1 MKIFFLIFTKKILN
15 RLSRYFKNIDANSV
29 IVNFIEKEFR
39 GIIEKYNKAPVSP
52 AVTEM
57 AKMPEKSKTDDSN
70 IWIFWWQGY
79 ENAPVLVK
87 KCIDS
92 VRKNAGTHP
101 VILLTKD
108 NWQSYADIPEY
119 IIKKVSDG
127 NISLTHFS
135 DILRMVLL
143 AEHGGLW
150 LDATIFVSQS
160 IPDYCFTLPYFSI
173 HYKTSS
179 SKIAK
184 GRWTGFCQG
193 ARKNSII
200 HSFCRDIFFE
210 YWKKY
215 VRLADYF
222 LIDYTMLC
230 GYKNIP
236 AFKQLVDSLPFNNEG
251 IKELDLHFSDAYSK
265 EKYESIQKTSVFF
278 KLNWKRN
285 YKTENNGQKTFYSCF
300 LEK

>member
-1 MKIFFLIFTKKILN
+1 MKIFILIFIKKILN
-15 RLSRYFKNIDANSV
+15 RLSRYFKSIDANSV
-29 IVNFIEKEFR
+29 IVKFIEKDFKE
-39 GIIEKYNKAPVSP
+39 IIEKYKKNTCSP
-52 AVTEM
+52 AVAEIKEI
-57 AKMPEKSKTDDSN
+57 AERSKTEAN
-70 IWIFWWQGY
+70 IWVFWWQGY

-92 VRKNAGTHP
+92 VRKNAGTHT

-108 NWQSYADIPEY
+108 NWQTYADIPEY
-119 IIKKVSDG
+119 IIKKVSEG

-135 DILRMVLL
+135 DILRMALL
-143 AEHGGLW
+143 ADHGGLW
-150 LDATIFVSQS
+150 LDATIFISQS

-173 HYKTSS
+173 HYKASS
-179 SKIAK
+179 SKITQ

-193 ARKNSII
+193 ACRNSII

-215 VRLADYF
+215 ARLADYF
-222 LIDYTMLC
+222 FIDYTMLC

-236 AFKQLVDSLPFNNEG
+236 AFKQLVDSVPLNNEG
-251 IKELDLHFSDAYSK
+251 IKELDLHFSDTFSK
-265 EKYESIQKTSVFF
+265 EKYESILENSTFF
-278 KLNWKRN
+278 KLNWKRI

-300 LEK
+300 LEE

>member
-1 MKIFFLIFTKKILN
+1 MKIFFLIFIKKILN

-29 IVNFIEKEFR
+29 IVKFIEKDFKE
-39 GIIEKYNKAPVSP
+39 IIEKYKKNTCSP
-52 AVTEM
+52 AIAEIKEI
-57 AKMPEKSKTDDSN
+57 AERSKTEAN
-70 IWIFWWQGY
+70 IWVFWWQGY
-79 ENAPVLVK
+79 EAAPVLVK
-87 KCIDS
+87 KCIES
-92 VRKNAGTHP
+92 VRKNAGTHT

-108 NWQSYADIPEY
+108 NWQTYADIPEY
-119 IIKKVSDG
+119 IIKKVSEG

-135 DILRMVLL
+135 DILRMALL
-143 AEHGGLW
+143 ADHGGLW

-173 HYKTSS
+173 HYKASS
-179 SKIAK
+179 SKITQ

-193 ARKNSII
+193 ACRNSII
-200 HSFCRDIFFE
+200 QCFCRDIFFE

-215 VRLADYF
+215 ARLVDYF
-222 LIDYTMLC
+222 FIDYTMLC

-236 AFKQLVDSLPFNNEG
+236 AFKQLVDSVPLNNEG
-251 IKELDLHFSDAYSK
+251 IKELDLHFSDTFSK
-265 EKYESIQKTSVFF
+265 EKYESILENSTFF
-278 KLNWKRN
+278 KLNWKRI

>member
-1 MKIFFLIFTKKILN
+1 MKFFFLIFIQKILN

-29 IVNFIEKEFR
+29 IVKFIEKDFKE
-39 GIIEKYNKAPVSP
+39 IIEKYKKNTCTP
-52 AVTEM
+52 AVAEIKEI
-57 AKMPEKSKTDDSN
+57 AERSKTKSN
-70 IWIFWWQGY
+70 IWVFWWQGY
-79 ENAPVLVK
+79 EAAPVLVK

-101 VILLTKD
+101 IILLTKD
-108 NWQSYADIPEY
+108 NWQSYADIPDY
-119 IIKKVSDG
+119 IIKKVSAG

-135 DILRMVLL
+135 DILRMALL
-143 AEHGGLW
+143 ADHGGLW

-173 HYKTSS
+173 HYKASS
-179 SKIAK
+179 SKITQ

-193 ARKNSII
+193 ACTNSII

-215 VRLADYF
+215 ARLADYF
-222 LIDYTMLC
+222 FIDYTMLC

-236 AFKQLVDSLPFNNEG
+236 AFKQLVDSVPLNNEG
-251 IKELDLHFSDAYSK
+251 IKELDLHFSDTFSK
-265 EKYESIQKTSVFF
+265 EKYESILKNSTFF
-278 KLNWKRN
+278 KLNWKRI
-285 YKTENNGQKTFYSCF
+285 YKTDNNGQKTLYSCF
-300 LEK
+300 LEE

>member
-1 MKIFFLIFTKKILN
+1 MKIFFLIFIKKILN

-29 IVNFIEKEFR
+29 ILKFIQTEFKDVL
-39 GIIEKYNKAPVSP
+39 EKYKKTPVSP
-52 AVTEM
+52 VVAEM
-57 AKMPEKSKTDDSN
+57 AKMPEKSKADSN

-101 VILLTKD
+101 IILLTKD
-108 NWQSYADIPEY
+108 NWQSYADIPDY
-119 IIKKVSDG
+119 IIKKVSAG

-251 IKELDLHFSDAYSK
+251 IKELDLHFSDA
-265 EKYESIQKTSVFF
+265 IRVR
-278 KLNWKRN
+278 LN
-285 YKTENNGQKTFYSCF
+285 
-300 LEK
+300 

>member
-1 MKIFFLIFTKKILN
+1 MKIFFLIFIKKILN

-52 AVTEM
+52 AVAEM
-57 AKMPEKSKTDDSN
+57 AEMPEKSKTDAN

-150 LDATIFVSQS
+150 LDATIFVSRT

-173 HYKTSS
+173 HYKNSS
-179 SKIAK
+179 SKIAR

-251 IKELDLHFSDAYSK
+251 IKELDLHFSDTYSK
-265 EKYESIQKTSVFF
+265 EKYESILNTSVFF